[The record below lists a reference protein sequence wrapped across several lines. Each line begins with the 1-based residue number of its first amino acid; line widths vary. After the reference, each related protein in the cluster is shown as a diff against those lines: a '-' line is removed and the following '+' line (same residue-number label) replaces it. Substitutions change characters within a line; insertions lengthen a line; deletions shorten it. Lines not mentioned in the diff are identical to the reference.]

1 VNELAGD
8 GDAPAHLF
16 TRSPA
21 HSMRAV
27 IQRVSQASVAVEAQ
41 IIGQIDLGV
50 LVLLGVG
57 QDDSTA
63 EAALLAEKIATM
75 RIFPDQDGRFNRS
88 LLDVGGSALVVSQF
102 TLYADTR
109 RGRRP
114 SFSGAAAPELAEPL
128 VEVFVAALRH
138 QQVVVATGSFG
149 ASMRVTL
156 VNDGPVTIILD
167 SATFR
172 QPRRGD

>member
-1 VNELAGD
+1 
-8 GDAPAHLF
+8 
-16 TRSPA
+16 
-21 HSMRAV
+21 MRAV
-27 IQRVSQASVAVEAQ
+27 IQRVSQASVAVKAQ

-50 LVLLGVG
+50 VVLLGVG
-57 QDDSTA
+57 QGDGTA

-75 RIFPDQDGRFNRS
+75 RIFPDQAGRFNLS
-88 LLDVGGSALVVSQF
+88 LLDVGGRALVVSQF

-114 SFSGAAAPELAEPL
+114 SFSQAAAPELAEPL
-128 VEVFVAALRH
+128 VEAFVAALRH
-138 QQVVVATGSFG
+138 LQVAVATGAFG
-149 ASMRVTL
+149 ASMQVTL

-172 QPRRGD
+172 EPRRGD